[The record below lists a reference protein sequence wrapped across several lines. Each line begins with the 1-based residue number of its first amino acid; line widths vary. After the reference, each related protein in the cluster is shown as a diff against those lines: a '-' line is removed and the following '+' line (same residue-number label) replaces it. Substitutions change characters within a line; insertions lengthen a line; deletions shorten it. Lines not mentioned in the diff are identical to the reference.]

1 MTSSTYPQRGDLI
14 QVDWVDIAEDPVG
27 DPNKAQ
33 LARRTSYGLFWE
45 IRQDGAQEVLVTT
58 TTVDKG
64 IYAEQSGYCIYPFAC
79 VVKMSVI
86 KKRKG
91 GKKEKKIGTTNS
103 SPTT

>member
-1 MTSSTYPQRGDLI
+1 MMNSPGKGDLI

-45 IRQDGAQEVLVTT
+45 IRHDGAQEVLVTT
-58 TTVDKG
+58 TTVDRG
-64 IYAEQSGYCIYPFAC
+64 SAEQSGYCIYPLSC
-79 VVKMSVI
+79 VVKLSVI

-91 GKKEKKIGTTNS
+91 GKKERKLGTTDGC
-103 SPTT
+103 PTT